1 MDTVTLN
8 EEEGEETFGD
18 EDRAFEL
25 VTRTHKN
32 PHYSKVYRRNTRD
45 RLHVKTGRADHYCR
59 GHDVSY
65 AKLMGSTE
73 ESMSGVTDHRRSH
86 ETSRGEQYSRFLF
99 SASRL
104 PETGDDTCLQGER
117 QAT

>member
-45 RLHVKTGRADHYCR
+45 RLHVKT
-59 GHDVSY
+59 DVRTITAEDTMS
-65 AKLMGSTE
+65 AMQSSWVRLKSRCLVSPITDVVTKQVVESSTLV
-73 ESMSGVTDHRRSH
+73 SSLGKP
-86 ETSRGEQYSRFLF
+86 L
-99 SASRL
+99 
-104 PETGDDTCLQGER
+104 TGNR
-117 QAT
+117 

>member
-25 VTRTHKN
+25 VTGTHKN
-32 PHYSKVYRRNTRD
+32 PHYSEVYRRNTRD
-45 RLHVKTGRADHYCR
+45 RLHVKT
-59 GHDVSY
+59 DVRTIT
-65 AKLMGSTE
+65 AEDT
-73 ESMSGVTDHRRSH
+73 MSAMQSSWVRLK
-86 ETSRGEQYSRFLF
+86 SRCLVSSITKYSRNKSWRAVLSFLL
-99 SASRL
+99 SASPL